1 MAEPISHR
9 ERAWAEGIAI
19 FAGTMLTTL
28 GVFQFLEGLS
38 AAAKDDV
45 YARTS
50 NYILDIDLTA
60 WGWAH
65 MLIGAVAV
73 LVGVCLLLGQYWA
86 LIAGICVAVV
96 SALANFAFLPFYP
109 WWTLVIITFDLAVIW
124 ALSTMIGQRSQPAR
138 R

>member
-1 MAEPISHR
+1 MADPTSPA

-19 FAGTMLTTL
+19 FAGSILATL

-38 AAAKDDV
+38 AVAKDDV
-45 YARTS
+45 YVRTP
-50 NYILDIDLTA
+50 NYLFDLDLAA

-65 MLIGAVAV
+65 MIIGAGAV

-109 WWTLVIITFDLAVIW
+109 WWTLLIIVFDLAVIW
-124 ALSTMIGQRSQPAR
+124 ALSTMIGAR

>member
-1 MAEPISHR
+1 MSDGVSPAER
-9 ERAWAEGIAI
+9 VWAEGIAI
-19 FAGTMLTTL
+19 FGGAMLATI

-45 YARTS
+45 FVRTP
-50 NYILDIDLTA
+50 NYIFDVDLTA

-65 MLIGAVAV
+65 MLIGAGAV
-73 LVGVCLLLGQYWA
+73 TIGVCLLLGQRWA
-86 LIAGICVAVV
+86 LIAGICVAVL

-109 WWTLVIITFDLAVIW
+109 WWTLLIIVFDLAVIW
-124 ALSTMIGQRSQPAR
+124 ALSTMLGQQR